1 MNRIYFLFVGLLL
14 FSCSKPL
21 TIEDLAKECAEN
33 YCRNNNIDGIEVS
46 NIETETKYKNDSLC
60 IIETIYDIKIEDADK
75 RKDTTEYVYLLH
87 SNVAYEAIRSKDFD
101 DIEFFSK
108 KEFDKRKIGEIF
120 ETLSYDDAMYYLA
133 ATLINEHGRKV
144 DNHDKDVNITTL
156 FGNWKLYHFEDEF
169 GDKTPPR
176 YIGVKGKG
184 IVEIDANK
192 NMDMTVYLFIRN
204 GEVFFKFYVEDMH
217 FECADNSPLIINIK
231 DSDGETYKY
240 DFVIQ
245 ENGEI
250 VLNANNEKR
259 QSIEQ
264 LISIIGK
271 EGIMSGTA
279 QRYST
284 QYKFKIDLSG
294 YREVFKRL

>member
-133 ATLINEHGRKV
+133 AIPSFNKVIEHLDHFSKLELQQLNDHFEIYHSEINEAFLAKKKKMVNPIELTDLAILKALKKV
-144 DNHDKDVNITTL
+144 
-156 FGNWKLYHFEDEF
+156 
-169 GDKTPPR
+169 
-176 YIGVKGKG
+176 
-184 IVEIDANK
+184 
-192 NMDMTVYLFIRN
+192 
-204 GEVFFKFYVEDMH
+204 
-217 FECADNSPLIINIK
+217 
-231 DSDGETYKY
+231 
-240 DFVIQ
+240 
-245 ENGEI
+245 
-250 VLNANNEKR
+250 
-259 QSIEQ
+259 
-264 LISIIGK
+264 
-271 EGIMSGTA
+271 
-279 QRYST
+279 
-284 QYKFKIDLSG
+284 
-294 YREVFKRL
+294 